1 LIYDFSNS
9 QNIPTPQQAKN
20 KKISEEFKK
29 PEDRFEVTGLT
40 KKVEDTDLDS
50 YMAQLES

>member
-1 LIYDFSNS
+1 MIYDFSNS
-9 QNIPTPQQAKN
+9 QNIPTYQAKT